1 MANAPPEA
9 RRSRTPAQYLAF
21 AVSAASSPYVVTG
34 AIVVVAVAL
43 LRPNLPQLLL
53 WGAIC
58 VLTGA
63 VIPFLIVYALWRK
76 QRLTDMHVAV
86 REQREIPF
94 AAALGSGA
102 LGVATLYFIHAPPQL
117 IGLGAVYLA
126 NGLLLALISLQW
138 KISVHVGVLTAGII
152 AIALLGYPKA
162 LLALLVVP
170 MVLWARVYRGRHTL
184 LQGLVPVA
192 LAAVVTPTVYNV
204 IMAAMPQ

>member
-1 MANAPPEA
+1 MENAPPE
-9 RRSRTPAQYLAF
+9 RRSRTPAQVLAF

-34 AIVVVAVAL
+34 AIVIVAVWL
-43 LRPNLPQLLL
+43 LRPALPQLLL
-53 WGAIC
+53 WGAIS

-63 VIPFLIVYALWRK
+63 VIPFLIVYALWRTRK
-76 QRLTDMHVAV
+76 LSDMHVAV

-94 AAALGSGA
+94 AAALASGA
-102 LGVATLYFIHAPPQL
+102 LGVVTLYFINAPPQL

-126 NGLLLALISLQW
+126 NGLLLALISLRW

-152 AIALLGYPKA
+152 AIALLGYPLA
-162 LLALLVVP
+162 LLGLLVVP

-192 LAAVVTPTVYNV
+192 LAAVVTPTAYQAVLRV
-204 IMAAMPQ
+204 LMP